1 MRKIVAFLIIMFPAV
16 KFHLQAQGTLQFNR
30 VMVLD
35 GSQAPYTVP
44 AGKVWKL
51 ENRSTAQSRFVSG
64 LGTPFT
70 TTWSGSNPNP
80 CDGSIS
86 GSFTVQRVTFSSCQ
100 SYNTQI
106 LVNGA
111 NTAFS
116 SSTPIWLAAGNTLQI
131 FQGVCT
137 HGINL
142 NIPASTPY
150 YDNSA
155 GFFYCGPLSVT
166 AGQQVTNSTLISV
179 IEFNV
184 IP

>member
-1 MRKIVAFLIIMFPAV
+1 MRISLILMMLSVGLGFSA
-16 KFHLQAQGTLQFNR
+16 QAQGTLQFNR

-35 GSQAPYTVP
+35 GSQSPYTVP

-51 ENRSTAQSRFVSG
+51 ENRSTAQSRFVSSI
-64 LGTPFT
+64 GTPFSA
-70 TTWSGSNPNP
+70 TWSGTNPNP

-86 GSFTVQRVTFSSCQ
+86 GSTTVQRVTFSNCQ

-106 LVNGA
+106 LVNGG
-111 NTAFS
+111 NSAFS
-116 SSTPIWLAAGNTLQI
+116 SSTPVWLAAGNTLQI
-131 FQGVCT
+131 FQGICT
-137 HGINL
+137 HAINL
-142 NIPASTPY
+142 NIPSSTPY

-155 GFFYCGPLSVT
+155 GYFYCGPLSVT
-166 AGQQVTNSTLISV
+166 PGQQLTNSTLVSV